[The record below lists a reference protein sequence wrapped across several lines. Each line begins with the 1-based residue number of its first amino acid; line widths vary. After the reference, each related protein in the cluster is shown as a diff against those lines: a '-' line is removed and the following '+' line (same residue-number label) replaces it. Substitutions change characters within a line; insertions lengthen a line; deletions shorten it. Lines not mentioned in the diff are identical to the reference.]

1 MRVALLLIILAT
13 TVFFTSIIK
22 LPQGDPDNGGLFLP
36 GGFEAVVVVD
46 SLPARARHLAVNE
59 IGDIFVKGNRPM
71 TGGANFVLRDTNGDG
86 KADSIKNFGPFE
98 NEGPYATGMRI
109 HNGYLYTA
117 SQNIVYRYKLTKGEM
132 VPSSAAE
139 IIVVDSGRRREHDG
153 KPLAFDNQG
162 NIYVPFGGPS
172 DACQEMNRV
181 PSSPGMYPC
190 PLLDS
195 NGGIWKFKAD
205 KLNQFRS
212 RDGIKVATGL
222 RSVVAMSWN
231 KTDNTL
237 YAVGHGR
244 DGMGQTWPQFYD
256 PWESANLPSEAF
268 YKLKPGADAGW
279 PYYYYDQ
286 MKKKVMLNPEYGGD
300 GKKELKSDSIT
311 KPLMGFGGH
320 WAPNDL
326 LFYTG
331 NQFPDRYKKGAFV
344 AFHGSTNRAP
354 YPQAG
359 YIVAFVPF
367 ENGKPV
373 GTYEVFADG
382 FTGIDTVVNT
392 SDAHHRPMGLAQGPD
407 GSLYISDSKKGKI
420 WRVMYKGDKKLFGA
434 KQLAPMKKR
443 EQRTYVK
450 VPNADNDNLDLIRPA
465 FAGQMTYQTYCR
477 SCHQRNGQGD
487 GNRFPPLA
495 ESEWVTAKKDT
506 LIGVL
511 LYGMDQPITVAGKN
525 YHGVMP
531 AFNFLNDKQLADL
544 LTYIRTNFSNQA
556 DSVTVDEVTAARN
569 RTLK

>member
-1 MRVALLLIILAT
+1 MRRIGLLLIILAT
-13 TVFFTSIIK
+13 TVFFSAVTK
-22 LPQGDPDNGGLFLP
+22 LPKGDPDNGGLFLP

-46 SLPARARHLAVNE
+46 SLPARARHLAVTE
-59 IGDIFVKGNRPM
+59 LGDIYVKGNRPM
-71 TGGANFVLRDTNGDG
+71 PGGANFVLRDTNGDG
-86 KADSIKNFGPFE
+86 KADSIRNFGPFE
-98 NEGPYATGMRI
+98 SEGAYATGMRI
-109 HNGYLYTA
+109 YNGYLYTA
-117 SQNIVYRYKLTKGEM
+117 SQHIVYRYKLTKGEM

-139 IIVVDSGRRREHDG
+139 IIVVDSGRIREHDG

-172 DACQEMNRV
+172 DACQVLNRV

-205 KLNQFRS
+205 KLNQFRT

-231 KTDNTL
+231 NTDNTL
-237 YAVGHGR
+237 YAVAHGR
-244 DGMGQTWPQFYD
+244 DGLGQTWPQFYD
-256 PWESANLPSEAF
+256 SWQSANLPSEAF
-268 YKLKPGADAGW
+268 YKLKTGADAGW

-311 KPLMGFGGH
+311 KPIMGFGGH

-331 NQFPDRYKKGAFV
+331 SQFPERYRKGAFV

-382 FTGIDTVVNT
+382 FTGIDTLVNT
-392 SDAHHRPMGLAQGPD
+392 SDAQFRPMGLAQGPD
-407 GSLYISDSKKGKI
+407 GSLYISESNKGKI
-420 WRVMYKGDKKLFGA
+420 WRVMYKGDKKLFGT

-450 VPNADNDNLDLIRPA
+450 IPHPDKDNLDLIKPA
-465 FAGQMTYQTYCR
+465 FSGQLVYQTYCR
-477 SCHQRNGQGD
+477 ACHQKDGKGD
-487 GNRFPPLA
+487 GIRFPPLA
-495 ESEWVTAKKDT
+495 ESEWVTASKDT

-511 LYGMDQPITVAGKN
+511 LNGLDKPITVAGKN

-531 AFNFLNDKQLADL
+531 QFSFLSDKQLSEL
-544 LTYIRTNFSNQA
+544 LTYIRTNFSNHA
-556 DSVTVDEVTAARN
+556 DSISIEEVSDAREK
-569 RTLK
+569 LK